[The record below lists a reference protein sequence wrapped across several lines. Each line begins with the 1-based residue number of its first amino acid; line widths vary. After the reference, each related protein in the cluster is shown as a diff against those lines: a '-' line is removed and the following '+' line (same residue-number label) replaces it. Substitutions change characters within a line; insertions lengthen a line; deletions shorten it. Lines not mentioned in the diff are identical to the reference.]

1 MDIKR
6 VIYII
11 LFFLFT
17 FFSIKF
23 FETAIRDYNI
33 TNENNFVSANIIEN
47 GNCGTSGGTIKVKY
61 NDKLYTLAIRRSDC
75 INAKFSI
82 GDDIKVLYSKRYN
95 YLILDDSRVMT
106 ELVMSFFFF
115 LLPLY
120 CLIKIIKK

>member
-1 MDIKR
+1 MNNKR

-11 LFFLFT
+11 LFFLFA

-33 TNENNFVSANIIEN
+33 TNENNFVLANVIEN

-61 NDKLYTLAIRRSDC
+61 NDQLYTLGIGRSDC
-75 INAKFSI
+75 INANYSI
-82 GDDIKVLYSKRYN
+82 GEDINVLYSKRYN
-95 YLILDDSRVMT
+95 YLILPDSGVKT
-106 ELVMSFFFF
+106 GLIMSLCFF
-115 LLPLY
+115 LFPLY